1 MEWFNFDKIKDFFYK
16 VTEVLALFVAVAV
29 LVGIIF
35 GPETAFFGDVVK
47 NFSNILNVLGQE
59 GLLALISI
67 LIIVAIL
74 KRKLKITFL
83 KLYLYIFQKGN
94 TPKLK
99 LVQLRKFPRQKK
111 RHEKY

>member
-1 MEWFNFDKIKDFFYK
+1 MGSFIWPLLFNSIMEWFNFDKIKDFFYK
-16 VTEVLALFVAVAV
+16 VTEVLTLFVAVAV

-47 NFSNILNVLGQE
+47 NFSNILSVLGQE

-74 KRKLKITFL
+74 KR
-83 KLYLYIFQKGN
+83 
-94 TPKLK
+94 
-99 LVQLRKFPRQKK
+99 
-111 RHEKY
+111 